1 MPGRKILVVDDEVE
15 IVRLLTDY
23 LAEQGYEVVT
33 AHGGIEALAKLDA
46 EKPLVVLLDVRMP
59 GMDGIEVLRRIRSFN
74 QDVGILMI
82 TANED
87 IDLAKEALALG
98 AYDYTLKPVDFQYLS
113 RAVEKM
119 MAAPRLSP
127 DVEAGVTVPP
137 SGQGLLYELALQ
149 IFSATRAF
157 SPVAR
162 ESVGHQLEQAGLA
175 AVQLGMGGDKHE
187 TVRLLNQIRTVLR
200 FAKDLGDIS
209 DDTHRALEVHLA
221 KARRS
226 VGLS

>member
-1 MPGRKILVVDDEVE
+1 MRNPKILVVDDEVE
-15 IVRLLTDY
+15 IVRLLTEY
-23 LAEQGYEVVT
+23 LTEQGYEVVT

-46 EKPLVVLLDVRMP
+46 EKPRVVLLDVRMP

-82 TANED
+82 TADED

-119 MAAPRLSP
+119 MAAPRSSP
-127 DVEAGVTVPP
+127 DVEAGVAVAP

-149 IFSATRAF
+149 IFSVTRAF
-157 SPVAR
+157 STVAR

-209 DDTHRALEVHLA
+209 DDTHRALEAHLA

>member
-1 MPGRKILVVDDEVE
+1 MPNPKILVVDDEVE
-15 IVRLLTDY
+15 IVRLLTEY
-23 LAEQGYEVVT
+23 LTEQGYEVVT

-119 MAAPRLSP
+119 MAVPRLSP
-127 DVEAGVTVPP
+127 GVEVGAAVAP

-149 IFSATRAF
+149 IFGVTRAF

-162 ESVGHQLEQAGLA
+162 ESVGHQLEQAALA

-209 DDTHRALEVHLA
+209 DDTHRALEAHLA